1 MRQWRNETETE
12 TLMSEKRKI
21 NRLCM
26 GGLMLALGI
35 ILPMVFHLTGVPQS
49 GMVFLP
55 MHIPVL
61 LTGFFLGPFYGLAIG
76 ILAPVISF
84 LLTNMPTAA
93 RLPFMMLELAS
104 YGAVSGFIYHR
115 IIKYKYCIMI
125 SLMSAMIAGR
135 LIYGIALWVAAGLFH
150 IPCGGPIAAWKATI
164 VGIYGILIQL
174 LIIPSVVYAM
184 KKGELLNGIFGTGK
198 KTSL

>member
-1 MRQWRNETETE
+1 MN
-12 TLMSEKRKI
+12 EKRKL

-61 LTGFFLGPFYGLAIG
+61 LTGFFLGPFYGMAVG
-76 ILAPVISF
+76 VLAPVISF

-93 RLPFMMLELAS
+93 RLPFMMIELTV
-104 YGAVSGFIYHR
+104 YGAVSGLIYYKFVKR
-115 IIKYKYCIMI
+115 KYSVLIALI
-125 SLMSAMIAGR
+125 SAMIAGR
-135 LIYGIALWVAAGLFH
+135 FVYGIALWIAAGLFG
-150 IPCGGPIAAWKATI
+150 ISCGGPIAAWNAT
-164 VGIYGILIQL
+164 VMGIYGILIQIF
-174 LIIPSVVYAM
+174 IIPPVVYTM
-184 KKGELLNGIFGTGK
+184 KKGGFLDGVFGASEK
-198 KTSL
+198 AAF